1 VLTFRG
7 FGMPLSSRGF
17 SRRICIRSVLQAE
30 LSEVV
35 DDEAVIM
42 LFGHY
47 RTTDGM
53 TIRRA
58 LTLAK
63 SSAEEA
69 WDSDADRVRIGH
81 VHSAMADLA

>member
-1 VLTFRG
+1 
-7 FGMPLSSRGF
+7 
-17 SRRICIRSVLQAE
+17 
-30 LSEVV
+30 
-35 DDEAVIM
+35 M

-63 SSAEEA
+63 SAAEEA